1 MVKVSSRYNPKFA
14 EYLKSIGGKWD
25 PDSRSWDVPDA
36 ARQEVEGKAR
46 ELNVQDLKIEAEGP
60 IGEPVAEAIMEAPI
74 REAPAA
80 RATSRAPAAKEA
92 PAEGAIRMKLSK
104 DGRFV
109 LISINLL
116 AFAEDVK
123 QMLEGR
129 RYSVRFRVL
138 PPRGH
143 SG

>member
-1 MVKVSSRYNPKFA
+1 M
-14 EYLKSIGGKWD
+14 
-25 PDSRSWDVPDA
+25 
-36 ARQEVEGKAR
+36 EVV
-46 ELNVQDLKIEAEGP
+46 LD
-60 IGEPVAEAIMEAPI
+60 API

-80 RATSRAPAAKEA
+80 RAAPAAKEA
-92 PAEGAIRMKLSK
+92 PAEGVIRMRLSK

-109 LISINLL
+109 LISINLI

-138 PPRGH
+138 PPRAIADNLAR
-143 SG
+143 SGG